1 MSITTRQGDGGNTR
15 LFSGELVAKDSP
27 RPSTY
32 GDLDELV
39 SILGVARN
47 FCRHDATRE
56 AILALQRTLFILG
69 SEIATSPAGYDRL
82 PRRIDAQLMA
92 ELDRSRDELEARIVL
107 PRSFVIPAGSP
118 AAAFLDLARTVARR
132 LERGMVGLHR
142 TGDLPNDLVLV
153 WINRLS
159 DYLFLLAR
167 SEEDAITPL
176 KPT

>member
-1 MSITTRQGDGGNTR
+1 MSITTRQGDGGQTR
-15 LFSGELVAKDSP
+15 LFSGELVPKDAP
-27 RPSTY
+27 RPCTY

-39 SILGVARN
+39 SLLGVARQ
-47 FCRHDATRE
+47 FCRHDATRD
-56 AILALQRTLFILG
+56 AVLAVQRTLFVLG

-82 PRRIDAQLMA
+82 PRRIDAALMA
-92 ELDRSRDELEARIVL
+92 ELDRCRDELEARIVL
-107 PRSFVIPAGSP
+107 PRSFVIPAGSQ

-132 LERGMVGLHR
+132 LERGMVTLHR
-142 TGDLPNDLVLV
+142 AGELPNDLALV

-167 SEEDAITPL
+167 SEEDTITPL